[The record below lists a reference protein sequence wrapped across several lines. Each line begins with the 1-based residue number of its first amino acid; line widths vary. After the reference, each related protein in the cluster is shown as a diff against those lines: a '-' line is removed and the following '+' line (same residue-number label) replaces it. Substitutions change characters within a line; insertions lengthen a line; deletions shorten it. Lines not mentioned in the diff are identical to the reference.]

1 MGYTCRSILFKVAT
15 LQDIFFKYELPP
27 ELIAQHPPQ
36 KREQSKLMLVDR
48 KTSCITHH
56 SFSDLPS
63 FLRKDDLL
71 VLNDTQVV
79 KARLYGKRKATGGKW
94 EGLYLKTLENGLWE
108 MMSYTRG
115 WPLPGETIT
124 VEPGPLELLLVQK
137 NAGGIWHAKP
147 SIEGNAPA
155 ILESHGKVP
164 LPPYIRKG
172 KALEEDTQRYQTVYA
187 RHPGAVAAPTA
198 GLHFTEELF
207 ATLNAMGVDKS
218 FVTLHVGPGTFKP
231 LPETLPENYQVD
243 PEFGELPQV
252 TVDALNKTKSIGGR
266 VVAVGTTSTRLLE
279 SAVMQGGMNPW
290 QGWADLTIDPTYNFK
305 VIDVLITNFHLPCS
319 TLLLLVGAFAG
330 CDLIRKAYEEAI
342 KNEYRFFSYGDA
354 MIIV

>member
-1 MGYTCRSILFKVAT
+1 M
-15 LQDIFFKYELPP
+15 QDIFFKYELPP

-48 KTSCITHH
+48 KTSLITHH

-155 ILESHGKVP
+155 ILEAHGKVP
-164 LPPYIRKG
+164 
-172 KALEEDTQRYQTVYA
+172 
-187 RHPGAVAAPTA
+187 
-198 GLHFTEELF
+198 
-207 ATLNAMGVDKS
+207 
-218 FVTLHVGPGTFKP
+218 
-231 LPETLPENYQVD
+231 
-243 PEFGELPQV
+243 
-252 TVDALNKTKSIGGR
+252 
-266 VVAVGTTSTRLLE
+266 
-279 SAVMQGGMNPW
+279 
-290 QGWADLTIDPTYNFK
+290 
-305 VIDVLITNFHLPCS
+305 
-319 TLLLLVGAFAG
+319 
-330 CDLIRKAYEEAI
+330 
-342 KNEYRFFSYGDA
+342 
-354 MIIV
+354 

>member
-1 MGYTCRSILFKVAT
+1 MGYTCRFILFKVAT
-15 LQDIFFKYELPP
+15 LQEIFFKYELPP
-27 ELIAQHPPQ
+27 ELIAQHPSQ

-48 KTSCITHH
+48 KTSSITHH

-155 ILESHGKVP
+155 ILEAHGKVP

-187 RHPGAVAAPTA
+187 KHPGAVAAPTA

-207 ATLNAMGVDKS
+207 ATLKAMGVDKS

-243 PEFGELPQV
+243 PEFGELPKV
-252 TVDALNKTKSIGGR
+252 TVDALNKTKSVGGR
-266 VVAVGTTSTRLLE
+266 VVAVGTTSTRLME
-279 SAVMQGGMNPW
+279 SAVSQKGLNPW
-290 QGWADLTIDPTYNFK
+290 QGWADLTIDPAYNFK

-330 CDLIRKAYEEAI
+330 DDLIRNAYEEAI

>member
-1 MGYTCRSILFKVAT
+1 M
-15 LQDIFFKYELPP
+15 QDIFFKYELPP

-48 KTSCITHH
+48 KTSSITHH

-137 NAGGIWHAKP
+137 NAGGDLACQAK
-147 SIEGNAPA
+147 
-155 ILESHGKVP
+155 
-164 LPPYIRKG
+164 YR
-172 KALEEDTQRYQTVYA
+172 
-187 RHPGAVAAPTA
+187 
-198 GLHFTEELF
+198 
-207 ATLNAMGVDKS
+207 
-218 FVTLHVGPGTFKP
+218 
-231 LPETLPENYQVD
+231 
-243 PEFGELPQV
+243 GEC
-252 TVDALNKTKSIGGR
+252 
-266 VVAVGTTSTRLLE
+266 
-279 SAVMQGGMNPW
+279 
-290 QGWADLTIDPTYNFK
+290 
-305 VIDVLITNFHLPCS
+305 PCDS
-319 TLLLLVGAFAG
+319 
-330 CDLIRKAYEEAI
+330 
-342 KNEYRFFSYGDA
+342 
-354 MIIV
+354 